1 MHLKKSNKYTM
12 SRSITNPITRRKI
25 AKEGRVYKALLRDG
39 YVCDSEINTMIKPD
53 DPPILD
59 ENIPDVTETPLTPTK
74 LKNKIV
80 KKAGEI
86 ANWLLK
92 IMKHR
97 SKNKTKIVD
106 FILDGIDKKSQ
117 KINIG

>member
-1 MHLKKSNKYTM
+1 
-12 SRSITNPITRRKI
+12 
-25 AKEGRVYKALLRDG
+25 
-39 YVCDSEINTMIKPD
+39 MIRFKPD
-53 DPPILD
+53 DPPMLD
-59 ENIPDVTETPLTPTK
+59 EKLPDLTETPLTPTK

-92 IMKHR
+92 IIKHR
-97 SKNKTKIVD
+97 FKNNTKIVD
-106 FILDGIDKKSQ
+106 WILDTIDKKKSQ